1 MDLFWPTEDVE
12 LADQHDT
19 EPLGLD
25 LDWAAQQKRLLAT
38 LYATKQASRHLD
50 NRVACQVALD
60 RLVRK
65 SAVSSFILEKVD
77 EMKVL
82 SSTMAGKEKL
92 DAELTPW
99 RVSVH
104 GLD

>member
-1 MDLFWPTEDVE
+1 MNVNNINCEEFDVE
-12 LADQHDT
+12 FLFKVFC
-19 EPLGLD
+19 EM
-25 LDWAAQQKRLLAT
+25 KR
-38 LYATKQASRHLD
+38 
-50 NRVACQVALD
+50 
-60 RLVRK
+60 VRK

-92 DAELTPW
+92 DSEVAPW

-104 GLD
+104 GLDKEYYG